1 MEVRRRIT
9 TMFRKRNLPYNVG
22 LLCEE
27 SSRCIMPLYRQDNRA
42 IKFAMWISSNDKN
55 IHDRLLKF
63 ALIQCTYIYIYISLV
78 SSKSSTTVKEEG
90 KEKNIRPRFFLPTSR
105 CSFDEIV
112 GVVSARCSK
121 DRKSGIRDTLAI
133 YTGTNLI
140 AFWVS
145 QGRARKEKS
154 PWRLRPT
161 SSVVGGSAT
170 ESNG

>member
-63 ALIQCTYIYIYISLV
+63 ALIQRAYIYIYIYIYFLGIV
-78 SSKSSTTVKEEG
+78 EIFDHGQRGRERKEYSTKV
-90 KEKNIRPRFFLPTSR
+90 FLPTSR

-112 GVVSARCSK
+112 GVVLVSALDAR
-121 DRKSGIRDTLAI
+121 RTERAVSGIHWRYI
-133 YTGTNLI
+133 PELI
-140 AFWVS
+140 W
-145 QGRARKEKS
+145 
-154 PWRLRPT
+154 
-161 SSVVGGSAT
+161 
-170 ESNG
+170 

>member
-63 ALIQCTYIYIYISLV
+63 SRVHCIYIYIFPWYQS
-78 SSKSSTTVKEEG
+78 SSKSSTTVKEEERR
-90 KEKNIRPRFFLPTSR
+90 KRRKKKSIQPRFFYCIYKRGEGDKVAALST
-105 CSFDEIV
+105 
-112 GVVSARCSK
+112 
-121 DRKSGIRDTLAI
+121 KSSVLFSLVAGAWRTERVYQGPLAI
-133 YTGTNLI
+133 YRN
-140 AFWVS
+140 
-145 QGRARKEKS
+145 
-154 PWRLRPT
+154 
-161 SSVVGGSAT
+161 
-170 ESNG
+170 

>member
-63 ALIQCTYIYIYISLV
+63 SRVHCIYIYIYISLV
-78 SSKSSTTVKEEG
+78 SVIVEIFDHGQRRREKKEE
-90 KEKNIRPRFFLPTSR
+90 KEEKEEYSTKVFLLYLQERGRRQSC

-112 GVVSARCSK
+112 SVVLVSSRCLK
-121 DRKSGIRDTLAI
+121 DRKSVS
-133 YTGTNLI
+133 GTIGDIPELI
-140 AFWVS
+140 W
-145 QGRARKEKS
+145 
-154 PWRLRPT
+154 
-161 SSVVGGSAT
+161 
-170 ESNG
+170 

>member
-63 ALIQCTYIYIYISLV
+63 SRVHCIYIYIYISLV
-78 SSKSSTTVKEEG
+78 SVIVEIFDHGQRRREKKEEKEEKRRVFNQGFFAVSTREG
-90 KEKNIRPRFFLPTSR
+90 KETKLLLFRRNRQCCSR
-105 CSFDEIV
+105 
-112 GVVSARCSK
+112 
-121 DRKSGIRDTLAI
+121 
-133 YTGTNLI
+133 
-140 AFWVS
+140 
-145 QGRARKEKS
+145 
-154 PWRLRPT
+154 
-161 SSVVGGSAT
+161 
-170 ESNG
+170 

>member
-63 ALIQCTYIYIYISLV
+63 SRVHCIYIYIFPWYQS
-78 SSKSSTTVKEEG
+78 SSKSSTTVKEEERRKKKKRK
-90 KEKNIRPRFFLPTSR
+90 KEEYSTKVFLLYLQERGRRQSC

-112 GVVSARCSK
+112 SVVLVSSRCLK
-121 DRKSGIRDTLAI
+121 DRKSVS
-133 YTGTNLI
+133 GTIGDIPELI
-140 AFWVS
+140 W
-145 QGRARKEKS
+145 
-154 PWRLRPT
+154 
-161 SSVVGGSAT
+161 
-170 ESNG
+170 

>member
-63 ALIQCTYIYIYISLV
+63 SRVHCIYIYFLGISHRRNLRPR
-78 SSKSSTTVKEEG
+78 SKKKREERR
-90 KEKNIRPRFFLPTSR
+90 KRRKKKSIQPRFFCCIYKRGEGDKVAALST
-105 CSFDEIV
+105 
-112 GVVSARCSK
+112 
-121 DRKSGIRDTLAI
+121 KSSVLFSLVAGAWRTERVYQGPLAI
-133 YTGTNLI
+133 YRN
-140 AFWVS
+140 
-145 QGRARKEKS
+145 
-154 PWRLRPT
+154 
-161 SSVVGGSAT
+161 
-170 ESNG
+170 